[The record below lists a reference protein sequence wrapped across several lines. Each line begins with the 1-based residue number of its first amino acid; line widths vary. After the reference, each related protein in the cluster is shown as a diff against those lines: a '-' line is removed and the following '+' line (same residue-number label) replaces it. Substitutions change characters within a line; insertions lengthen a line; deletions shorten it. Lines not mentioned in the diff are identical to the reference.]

1 MKSSILCSSVSV
13 GVTGSLFQCTAAD
26 LATKNPD
33 TLSPDLSVG
42 EAHEW
47 LATNEYDVAPVVTDA
62 GPQGYADI
70 EVLSDAP
77 SEATLESHLSTISLS
92 NIIGSDA
99 AFGDVLTA
107 LYETPRYFLGG
118 RNEVTG
124 ILTRADLNKSPAYI
138 HLFDRLSTLEER
150 LTELIIKQEI
160 DWKTTVS
167 FDDDTIKA
175 IGKRYQRAQQANI
188 DLAEIHYAQ
197 FSTLTRIVSE
207 SESCWRACGFSS
219 PGSASRQLNELRKL
233 RNAVAHSNLVLE
245 TTSDGVLEQ
254 GRTVSDLEQIYR
266 TLQQCLAELG

>member
-1 MKSSILCSSVSV
+1 M
-13 GVTGSLFQCTAAD
+13 TGSLFQCTAAD
-26 LATKNPD
+26 LATKNLE

-77 SEATLESHLSTISLS
+77 SEAILESHLSTISLS

-160 DWKTTVS
+160 DWKTTAS

-175 IGKRYQRAQQANI
+175 WQA
-188 DLAEIHYAQ
+188 
-197 FSTLTRIVSE
+197 SP
-207 SESCWRACGFSS
+207 ACT
-219 PGSASRQLNELRKL
+219 ASQHRPR
-233 RNAVAHSNLVLE
+233 RNSL
-245 TTSDGVLEQ
+245 
-254 GRTVSDLEQIYR
+254 RTVFDTDADRLGIRVLLACLWVFESGKCEPTTERTPEATECRCPLESDSRDDE
-266 TLQQCLAELG
+266 

>member
-1 MKSSILCSSVSV
+1 MKSSILCSSVLV

-47 LATNEYDVAPVVTDA
+47 LAANEYDVAPVVTDVE
-62 GPQGYADI
+62 PQGYADI

-107 LYETPRYFLGG
+107 LYERPRYFLGG

-124 ILTRADLNKSPAYI
+124 ILTRADLNQSPAYI
-138 HLFDRLSTLEER
+138 HLFDRLSTLEEQ
-150 LTELIIKQEI
+150 LTELISKQEI
-160 DWKTTVS
+160 DWKKTVS

-175 IGKRYQRAQQANI
+175 IGKRHQRAQQANI

-219 PGSASRQLNELRKL
+219 PGSARRQLDDLRKL

-245 TTSDGVLEQ
+245 TTSDGVIEQ

-266 TLQQCLAELG
+266 TVHQCLATLG

>member
-1 MKSSILCSSVSV
+1 
-13 GVTGSLFQCTAAD
+13 VTGSLFQCTAAD